1 MLNKRN
7 IRNYL
12 QILNPNYEDIDSE
25 LIEFTI
31 DETLDRVIL
40 YLNNDNLPSTLERII
55 AKVINTGLKRC
66 KKDMENEDVDHAI
79 KSISDN
85 GQSITYDN
93 EITKYFSTASDEELF
108 SGFTPILNRYRR
120 IKVVHTENDEK

>member
-1 MLNKRN
+1 
-7 IRNYL
+7 
-12 QILNPNYEDIDSE
+12 
-25 LIEFTI
+25 
-31 DETLDRVIL
+31 
-40 YLNNDNLPSTLERII
+40 
-55 AKVINTGLKRC
+55 
-66 KKDMENEDVDHAI
+66 MENEDVDHAI